1 MIDPD
6 LVYRIRNGLELNM
19 AYDYSTFFG
28 GNSKGY
34 TDYKG
39 YDEWIKSKWW
49 YIYNYEY
56 ILWNRDHVKLIA
68 TEDSGIII
76 TIVDIWS
83 SIWREG

>member
-39 YDEWIKSKWW
+39 YDEWIKSK
-49 YIYNYEY
+49 
-56 ILWNRDHVKLIA
+56 
-68 TEDSGIII
+68 
-76 TIVDIWS
+76 
-83 SIWREG
+83 